1 MVTGGFDSPP
11 ITNPKGAGLIA
22 PIIYLIFYQ
31 MALNWN
37 LEDVENYKEL
47 FTKEDEQ
54 GYSKMISIY
63 ERVLMSTIYVG
74 IRSITEKN
82 WKKFY
87 NRVYMLESVGGAGYY
102 STLKLLDGTEKLQP
116 IYITEDDVKRMIG
129 LRTNASEL
137 SKTQFLKKLCAYR
150 EI

>member
-37 LEDVENYKEL
+37 VKNVENWKEL
-47 FTKEDEQ
+47 FTEENEQ
-54 GYSKMISIY
+54 GYSKMILIY
-63 ERVLMSTIYVG
+63 ERILFMTIQVG
-74 IRSITEKN
+74 ISDISEKN

-87 NRVYMLESVGGAGYY
+87 NRVYMLERVGGAGYY
-102 STLKLLDGTEKLQP
+102 STLELLDGTEKMQP

-129 LRTNASEL
+129 LRTNASEF
-137 SKTQFLKKLCAYR
+137 SKTQFLKKLTSYF

>member
-1 MVTGGFDSPP
+1 
-11 ITNPKGAGLIA
+11 
-22 PIIYLIFYQ
+22 

-37 LEDVENYKEL
+37 LEDVENWKEL
-47 FTKEDEQ
+47 FTEKNEQ
-54 GYSKMISIY
+54 GDSKMELTYQRII
-63 ERVLMSTIYVG
+63 MQTIHVG

-87 NRVYMLESVGGAGYY
+87 NRVYMLERVGGAGYY
-102 STLKLLDGTEKLQP
+102 STLKLLDGTKKMQP

-129 LRTNASEL
+129 LRTNASEF
-137 SKTQFLKKLCAYR
+137 SKTQFLKELSLHY

>member
-11 ITNPKGAGLIA
+11 ITNPTGAGLIA
-22 PIIYLIFYQ
+22 PIIYLIFYK
-31 MALNWN
+31 MALNWD
-37 LEDVENYKEL
+37 LEDVENWKEL

-54 GYSKMISIY
+54 GYSKMILIY
-63 ERVLMSTIYVG
+63 ERILMSTIYVG
-74 IRSITEKN
+74 ICSITEKN

-87 NRVYMLESVGGAGYY
+87 NRVYMLERVGGAGYY
-102 STLKLLDGTEKLQP
+102 STLKLLDGTKKMQP

-137 SKTQFLKKLCAYR
+137 SKTQFLKKLCVLR